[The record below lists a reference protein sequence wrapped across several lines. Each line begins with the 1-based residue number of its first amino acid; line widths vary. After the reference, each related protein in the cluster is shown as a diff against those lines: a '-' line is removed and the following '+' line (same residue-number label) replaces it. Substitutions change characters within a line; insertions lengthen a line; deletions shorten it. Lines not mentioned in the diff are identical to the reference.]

1 MWAYTLAFLLL
12 CKAIK
17 ESAVSGVGQKQAPFP
32 KSAISSYFC
41 NTRRLLYTSYNMT
54 KKMG

>member
-41 NTRRLLYTSYNMT
+41 NTKTTFIYVIQHD
-54 KKMG
+54 